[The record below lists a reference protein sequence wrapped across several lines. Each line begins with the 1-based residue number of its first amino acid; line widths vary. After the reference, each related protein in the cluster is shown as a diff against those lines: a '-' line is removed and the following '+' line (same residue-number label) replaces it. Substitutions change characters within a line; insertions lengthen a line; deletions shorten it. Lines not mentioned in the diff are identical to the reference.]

1 MIKDKVFMGLAIINL
16 FTGYF
21 VYDYISRIN
30 PNYEVISLMGILA
43 FSLVIFSFSTKGKS
57 FWLFLGD
64 IKREFAKIY
73 FPKMNEVL
81 NGLKVVFIF
90 VISFM
95 IIIWLLDSMFLK
107 LYQLTM

>member
-1 MIKDKVFMGLAIINL
+1 MIKDKIFMSLAIINL

-21 VYDYISRIN
+21 VYDYINRIN
-30 PNYEVISLMGILA
+30 SNYDLISLIGILA
-43 FSLVIFSFSTKGKS
+43 FSLLIFSFSTKGKS

-64 IKREFAKIY
+64 IKKEFSKIY

-81 NGLKVVFIF
+81 NGLKVVFLF
-90 VISFM
+90 VTSFM
-95 IIIWLLDSMFLK
+95 ILIWLLDSMFLK